1 MDLNEFEYVTEF
13 EYVSNKKLTGTVA
26 CFAVA
31 LDFVVDAMLNRNTVL
46 GHSIGGRYISYTK
59 IYNLCNENI
68 IIDVSFDTTNVD
80 ETTELI
86 ILKYDQ
92 EVPDNEKERIHWFG
106 TKLLFSNWKDNTSA
120 SIYVIIAN
128 NIKHIILTM
137 YDSKEKKRCK
147 VLSEV
152 YKDDL
157 R

>member
-1 MDLNEFEYVTEF
+1 MDINEFEYV
-13 EYVSNKKLTGTVA
+13 SSSGRKGTGTVA

-31 LDFVVDAMLNRNTVL
+31 LDFVVDAMVNRNTVL

-120 SIYVIIAN
+120 SIYATIAKD
-128 NIKHIILTM
+128 IKYIILTM

-147 VLSEV
+147 VLSEI

-157 R
+157 K